1 MSGEKLG
8 VFGGT
13 FNPPHIG
20 HIYAAQQASQA
31 LGLRILF
38 IPDNI
43 PPHKKMPP
51 HSASAEDRLEMTK
64 LAARQVPGAQVLDLE
79 IRRGSCSYTA
89 DTVEQLARLYP
100 GDELWLIVGTD
111 MLCTLHTW
119 YQPERIFAH
128 ASIAALAR
136 DTGDRGKIEKSAAF
150 LRQKYGAQIAL
161 IDAQP
166 LPVSSSQ
173 IRDGLYTSDTARW
186 LPQEV
191 FAYIKERGL
200 YRLDLRS

>member
-8 VFGGT
+8 IFGGT

-20 HIYAAQQASQA
+20 HVHAAQEAARA

-38 IPDNI
+38 VPDNI
-43 PPHKKMPP
+43 PPHKQMPS
-51 HSASAEDRLEMTK
+51 HSACAEDRLEMTR

-79 IRRGSCSYTA
+79 IRRGNRSYTG
-89 DTVEQLARLYP
+89 DTVEELARLYP

-128 ASIAALAR
+128 AHIAALAR
-136 DTGDRGKIEKSAAF
+136 DTGDRPEIEKSAAF
-150 LRQKYGAQIAL
+150 LREKYGAQIAL
-161 IDAQP
+161 IDAKP

-173 IRDGLYTSDTARW
+173 IRDGLYTGMARW
-186 LPQEV
+186 LPEEV

-200 YRLDLRS
+200 YLDLGC

>member
-8 VFGGT
+8 IFGGT

-20 HIYAAQQASQA
+20 HVHAAQEAA
-31 LGLRILF
+31 RVLGLRILF
-38 IPDNI
+38 VPDNI
-43 PPHKKMPP
+43 PPHKEMPP
-51 HSASAEDRLEMTK
+51 HSASAQDRLEMIR
-64 LAARQVPGAQVLDLE
+64 LAARQIPGAQVLDLE
-79 IRRGSCSYTA
+79 IRRGNRSYTA
-89 DTVEQLARLYP
+89 DTVEELARLYP

-111 MLCTLHTW
+111 MLCSLHTW

-128 ASIAALAR
+128 ANIAALAR
-136 DTGDRGKIEKSAAF
+136 NAGDRPEIEQGAAF
-150 LRQKYGAQIAL
+150 LQEKYGAKVTL

-173 IRDGLYTSDTARW
+173 IREGLYSGMAHW
-186 LPQEV
+186 LPPEV

-200 YRLDLRS
+200 YLDVGC